1 MTRLL
6 LTFAFMFAFAATS
19 DAGWLRDRIAAK
31 RGNTCSDG
39 TCSAVASTNGA
50 GVTTTACAN
59 GKCDLPASFATLP
72 ATSPL
77 APKVIP
83 ASVDTI
89 VIDGKAYRLTPI
101 GPP

>member
-1 MTRLL
+1 MTRALL
-6 LTFAFMFAFAATS
+6 CLALLIGMSASA
-19 DAGWLRDRIAAK
+19 DAGIFFNRK
-31 RGNTCSDG
+31 QKCSNG
-39 TCSAVASTNGA
+39 SCSAVASTNGA